1 MTQPMTTKLLEVAA
15 STFERLGFLFAD
27 LELDRVQQEAQVRVV
42 ARVDFVGPLEGSLE
56 LHLAGDLLRPLAANM
71 LGEEGLTSERIMH
84 DALGE
89 VANVVCGN
97 VLPTLAG
104 PQAVFD
110 LAAPVV
116 AASRAGWPDPGE
128 LAARGSLGLEEG
140 RVDLI
145 LYVSANEGAGAP

>member
-1 MTQPMTTKLLEVAA
+1 MTQPITTKLLEAAA
-15 STFERLGFLFAD
+15 STFEQLGFLFAD
-27 LELDRVQQEAQVRVV
+27 FELDPVQQEAQVSVV
-42 ARVDFVGPLEGSLE
+42 ARVNFVGPFEGALE
-56 LHLAGDLLRPLAANM
+56 LHLAGDLLRGLAANM
-71 LGEEGLTSERIMH
+71 LGEEGLTTERIMY

-116 AASRAGWPDPGE
+116 AASRAGWP
-128 LAARGSLGLEEG
+128 AAGVPAAQGSLGLEEG

-145 LYVSANEGAGAP
+145 LYASESEGAGAP